1 MPAKIFT
8 AVALY
13 GPKDGALKELLQSV
27 QKILSKQ
34 LGDRF
39 KPYTLEQIHST
50 LIRLDWFADELSG
63 LAVNR
68 RYHEVAGVARPM
80 MLDRAL
86 GILLSSLEPPLHI
99 RIGAYRPGGEA
110 TFSSRGVHPYQRM
123 FSVQGDAF
131 VLLGWPLSTVVSGI
145 SKKPLD
151 DLRKEMG
158 EVNILHWYHGSPADF
173 DNDFHMVIGHH
184 AEAASDRI
192 AAAVEAVREYLSE
205 HPIDIAVGSQQVT
218 IIASDS
224 PTLAPHSLPGRSLK
238 TTQKLL
244 SCSVGPPRINPLPC
258 LFP

>member
-1 MPAKIFT
+1 MRAKIFT

-13 GPKDGALKELLQSV
+13 GPKEGALKELLQSV
-27 QKILSKQ
+27 QEILGKQ

-50 LIRLDWFADELSG
+50 LIRLDWFAGELTG

-68 RYHEVAGVARPM
+68 RYHEVVGVARPM

-86 GILLSSLEPPLHI
+86 EILHSALEPPLQI
-99 RIGAYRPGGEA
+99 RIGGYRPGDPA

-131 VLLGWPLSTVVSGI
+131 VLLGWPLPTIACGI

-158 EVNILHWYHGSPADF
+158 EANILHWYHESPDDI
-173 DNDFHMVIGHH
+173 DNDFHMVVGHH
-184 AEAASDRI
+184 AGTAPDR
-192 AAAVEAVREYLSE
+192 AVAAVEAVREYLSE
-205 HPIDIAVGSQQVT
+205 HPIDITVGSQQAT
-218 IIASDS
+218 IIAADS
-224 PTLAPHSLPGRSLK
+224 PTLAPA
-238 TTQKLL
+238 
-244 SCSVGPPRINPLPC
+244 
-258 LFP
+258 LFAGQITKDYSEIIELFR

>member
-1 MPAKIFT
+1 MRAKIFT

-13 GPKDGALKELLQSV
+13 GPKEGMLKELLQSV
-27 QKILSKQ
+27 QKILGEQ

-39 KPYTLEQIHST
+39 RPYTLKQIHST

-68 RYHEVAGVARPM
+68 RYREVVGVARPM
-80 MLDRAL
+80 ILDRAL
-86 GILLSSLEPPLHI
+86 EILQSSLEPPLHI
-99 RIGAYRPGGEA
+99 RIGGFRAGHEA

-131 VLLGWPLSTVVSGI
+131 VILGWPRSTVVSGI

-151 DLRKEMG
+151 DLRREMG
-158 EVNILHWYHGSPADF
+158 EANILHWYHESPADI
-173 DNDFHMVIGHH
+173 DNDFHMVVGHH
-184 AEAASDRI
+184 AAAAPART
-192 AAAVEAVREYLSE
+192 AAAVAAVREHLSE

-224 PTLAPHSLPGRSLK
+224 PTLAPA
-238 TTQKLL
+238 
-244 SCSVGPPRINPLPC
+244 
-258 LFP
+258 LFAGQITKDNSEIIELFR